1 MYDALGHT
9 LVLCLGKDS
18 PAPTGGTD
26 HLSGL
31 YEAAVKKGLLPKSS
45 KVSQEVDRLQT
56 LRTSYLSLSVIHWAT
71 RPKALPRVFEESVS
85 IILTLSDSLEGE
97 QRISIV
103 EGAWRLRQKLRSL
116 RPKGW
121 RYR

>member
-1 MYDALGHT
+1 M
-9 LVLCLGKDS
+9 
-18 PAPTGGTD
+18 
-26 HLSGL
+26 
-31 YEAAVKKGLLPKSS
+31 KKGLLPKSA
-45 KVSQEVDRLQT
+45 KVSQEIDRLQT

-71 RPKALPRVFEESVS
+71 RPKTLPRVFEECVS
-85 IILTLSDSLEGE
+85 IVLALSDHLEGE

-116 RPKGW
+116 RPAGW